1 MKLFKFSKNHL
12 FKLFVPLLLIC
23 FFVPLLTQAWTM
35 KNPFAFNTFTE
46 LSYAIIDFLFY
57 LALAIAPIMIIIAGF
72 HFITAMGDPAKI
84 LIAKKIVLWTLIG
97 LLVIISSK
105 GLIALIQQIFK
116 IEEPVTMLTNCYS
129 YVKNMTTLSCVL

>member
-1 MKLFKFSKNHL
+1 MKLFKLPKNHL
-12 FKLFVPLLLIC
+12 SKLFFSLLAFCFLIPLT
-23 FFVPLLTQAWTM
+23 TQAWIM
-35 KNPFAFNTFTE
+35 KNPFAFETFTE

-105 GLIALIQQIFK
+105 GLIALVQTIFK
-116 IEEPVTMLTNCYS
+116 VEEPTTMLQDSYA
-129 YVKNMTTLSCVL
+129 YVKNMVSLSYIL